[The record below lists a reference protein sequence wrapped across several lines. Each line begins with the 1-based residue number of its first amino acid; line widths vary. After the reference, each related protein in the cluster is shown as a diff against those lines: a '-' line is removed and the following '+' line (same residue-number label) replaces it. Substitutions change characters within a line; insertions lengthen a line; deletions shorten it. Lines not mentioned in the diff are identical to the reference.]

1 MDGVI
6 VKRMVIKI
14 ILASENRLPEI
25 LERLEDKIRD
35 LLKKEL
41 VEGFRIEDDYTGNSL
56 SPDGGTED

>member
-1 MDGVI
+1 MTI
-6 VKRMVIKI
+6 RI

-25 LERLEDKIRD
+25 LEVLEDKIRD

-56 SPDGGTED
+56 SSYGGIKD